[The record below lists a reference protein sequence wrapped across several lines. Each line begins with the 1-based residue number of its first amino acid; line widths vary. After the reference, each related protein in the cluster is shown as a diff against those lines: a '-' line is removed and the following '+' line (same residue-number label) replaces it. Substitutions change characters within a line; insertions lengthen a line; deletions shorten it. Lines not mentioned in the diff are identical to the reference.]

1 MIISTLKLSSTRLLF
16 KSHTYGYQIQKGVQ
30 ATVKGTKR
38 ILMIHLFWKSKSHLI
53 VIPLKKLGANNGME
67 STTTR
72 GD

>member
-1 MIISTLKLSSTRLLF
+1 MIISTREISSKRLLF
-16 KSHTYGYQIQKGVQ
+16 EAHTDGYQIQEGVQ
-30 ATVKGTKR
+30 ATVKGTTG
-38 ILMIHLFWKSKSHLI
+38 ILMILLIWKSKSHLI